1 MEEDNQ
7 PQQQNNSKDALENV
21 EIATTEE
28 NRKYPCVHCGG
39 TYSSKD
45 SLRSHKRIAHG
56 ILANGKRRRTDSF
69 EESEAKK
76 TKSETKKIKKVTP
89 TADSQR

>member
-1 MEEDNQ
+1 MEEV
-7 PQQQNNSKDALENV
+7 QQQNNSKDDENFEV
-21 EIATTEE
+21 ATEE

-45 SLRSHKRIAHG
+45 SLRSHKRISHG
-56 ILANGKRRRTDSF
+56 ILANGKRRTDSF

-76 TKSETKKIKKVTP
+76 PKSETKKIKKVTP
-89 TADSQR
+89 TSDSQR